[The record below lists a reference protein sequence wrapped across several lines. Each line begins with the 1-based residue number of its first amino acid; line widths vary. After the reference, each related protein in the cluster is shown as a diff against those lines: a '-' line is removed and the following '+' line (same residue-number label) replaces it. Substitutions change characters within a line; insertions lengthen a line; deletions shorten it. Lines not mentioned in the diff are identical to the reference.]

1 MRTLSILVLA
11 WLPTVVT
18 SQNVAAE
25 AQLSALF
32 LEQYIEA
39 QSQVCAK
46 RFPATSD
53 SWDTELKAWKERNAS
68 ELSDMRDL
76 SLQVQASLKARSAE
90 AQLVAFQAQ
99 ALVAPLSALAGYRDP
114 EASQFCEDL
123 RVNLS
128 DTKMAAQA
136 FSVARAAAAA
146 TLARGKS
153 LSK

>member
-1 MRTLSILVLA
+1 MRRLLILALA
-11 WLPTVVT
+11 SLPTVVA

-25 AQLSALF
+25 AQLSTLY

-39 QSQVCAK
+39 QAQICAK
-46 RFPATSD
+46 RFPSTSAT
-53 SWDTELKAWKERNAS
+53 WLTELNAWKERNAS
-68 ELSDMRDL
+68 ELSDMRAL
-76 SLQVQASLKARSAE
+76 SLEVEASLKARNAE

-99 ALVAPLSALAGYRDP
+99 ALAVPLSALASYRDT

-128 DTKMAAQA
+128 DTKMTAQA